1 MDRKELEMILKE
13 GEGYKIEFKE
23 GFNNLDKEIVAFANS
38 SGGRIFLGVTDE
50 GKIKGIG
57 ISNELKSRIQDIANN
72 CRPKIKIS
80 IDIFEKI
87 FIINVREG
95 EDKPYECSAGFYKR
109 IGSNSQKMTRD
120 EIIDFFKSEGKIRF
134 DELIVPE
141 FSFPKDFDEN
151 KLLKFL
157 ELAGLTKSVK
167 TETILINLGVA
178 KKQEGK
184 LYFNNTGVLFFAKEP
199 QRFIPWSVFTVALF
213 KDYGGADIID
223 RKEVEGSLFEIV
235 EEVMKFVRLYSK
247 VAYRFTGMPQRENIY
262 EYPFEAIREVVINSV
277 MHKYYFEHGH
287 NNILKF
293 FPDRIRI
300 ENYWQEPHNFILGET
315 VFRRNHIIADL
326 FARIHFGE
334 KMGSGLERI
343 KEICNK
349 ENAPFPEIKFNENY
363 FYVTFRQSEE
373 YLEMAQEE
381 KVKEALAVV
390 LTERQERAIEYLR
403 ENVFITTRVYANLVD
418 VSERQARYDLND
430 LVEKNLIIAEGATTA
445 RKYRLRQTSADFGK
459 LRSKREEK

>member
-1 MDRKELEMILKE
+1 MDNKELEIILKE

-50 GKIKGIG
+50 SKIKGIG
-57 ISNELKSRIQDIANN
+57 ISNELKSKIQDIANN

-87 FIINVREG
+87 FIINVAEG
-95 EDKPYECSAGFYKR
+95 DDKPYECSAGFYKR
-109 IGSNSQKMTRD
+109 IGPNSPKMTRD
-120 EIIDFFKSEGKIRF
+120 EIIEFFKSEGKIRF

-157 ELAGLTKSVK
+157 ELAGLSKSVK
-167 TETILINLGVA
+167 SETILINLGVA

-184 LYFNNTGVLFFAKEP
+184 LIFNNSGVLFFAKEP

-262 EYPFEAIREVVINSV
+262 EYPFEAIREAVINSV

-315 VFRRNHIIADL
+315 VFRRNQIIADL

-343 KEICNK
+343 KEICKK
-349 ENAPFPEIKFNENY
+349 ENAPFPEIEFNPNY
-363 FYVTFRQSEE
+363 FYVTFRQSLE
-373 YLEMAQEE
+373 YLKMSESE
-381 KVKEALAVV
+381 KSIEPDFSMLN
-390 LTERQERAIEYLR
+390 ERQRKAMNYVRNKDRITNKEYVEINNISR
-403 ENVFITTRVYANLVD
+403 ETAKR
-418 VSERQARYDLND
+418 DLSD
-430 LVEKNLIIAEGATTA
+430 LVEKNVLKIEGKG
-445 RKYRLRQTSADFGK
+445 RGMYYVIGS
-459 LRSKREEK
+459 

>member
-1 MDRKELEMILKE
+1 MDIKELEMILKE

-95 EDKPYECSAGFYKR
+95 DDKPYECSAGFYKR

-120 EIIDFFKSEGKIRF
+120 EILEFFKSEGKIRF

-151 KLLKFL
+151 RLLKFL
-157 ELAGLTKSVK
+157 E
-167 TETILINLGVA
+167 
-178 KKQEGK
+178 
-184 LYFNNTGVLFFAKEP
+184 
-199 QRFIPWSVFTVALF
+199 
-213 KDYGGADIID
+213 
-223 RKEVEGSLFEIV
+223 
-235 EEVMKFVRLYSK
+235 
-247 VAYRFTGMPQRENIY
+247 
-262 EYPFEAIREVVINSV
+262 
-277 MHKYYFEHGH
+277 
-287 NNILKF
+287 
-293 FPDRIRI
+293 
-300 ENYWQEPHNFILGET
+300 
-315 VFRRNHIIADL
+315 
-326 FARIHFGE
+326 
-334 KMGSGLERI
+334 
-343 KEICNK
+343 
-349 ENAPFPEIKFNENY
+349 
-363 FYVTFRQSEE
+363 
-373 YLEMAQEE
+373 
-381 KVKEALAVV
+381 LAVV

-403 ENVFITTRVYANLVD
+403 ENVFITTRVYASLVD

-430 LVEKNLIIAEGATTA
+430 LVEKNLIIAEGATTT
-445 RKYRLRQTSADFGK
+445 RKYHLRQTSANFG
-459 LRSKREEK
+459 

>member
-1 MDRKELEMILKE
+1 MDIKELEMILKE

-50 GKIKGIG
+50 GKIKGTG

-95 EDKPYECSAGFYKR
+95 DDKPYECSAGFYKR

-134 DELIVPE
+134 DELIVPK
-141 FSFPKDFDEN
+141 FSFPRDFDET

-167 TETILINLGVA
+167 TEIILINLGVA
-178 KKQEGK
+178 EKQEGK
-184 LYFNNTGVLFFAKEP
+184 LYFNNAGVLFFAKEP

-262 EYPFEAIREVVINSV
+262 EYPFESIREAVINSV

-293 FPDRIRI
+293 FPDRIKI
-300 ENYWQEPHNFILGET
+300 ENYWQEPPNFILGET

-334 KMGSGLERI
+334 KMGSGFERI
-343 KEICNK
+343 KEICKK
-349 ENAPFPEIKFNENY
+349 ENAPFPEIEFNQNY
-363 FYVTFRQSEE
+363 FYVTFRQSKG

-381 KVKEALAVV
+381 VKEALAIV

-403 ENVFITTRVYANLVD
+403 ENVFITTRVYASLVD

>member
-1 MDRKELEMILKE
+1 MDIKELEMILKE

-50 GKIKGIG
+50 SKIKGIV

-87 FIINVREG
+87 FIINVGEG
-95 EDKPYECSAGFYKR
+95 DDKPYECSAGFYKR
-109 IGSNSQKMTRD
+109 LAGFSKSI
-120 EIIDFFKSEGKIRF
+120 KSE
-134 DELIVPE
+134 
-141 FSFPKDFDEN
+141 
-151 KLLKFL
+151 
-157 ELAGLTKSVK
+157 A
-167 TETILINLGVA
+167 ILINLGVA
-178 KKQEGK
+178 KKQDGK
-184 LYFNNTGVLFFAKEP
+184 IIFNNAGVLFFAKEP

-262 EYPFEAIREVVINSV
+262 EYPFEAIREAVINSV

-293 FPDRIRI
+293 FPDRIKI
-300 ENYWQEPHNFILGET
+300 ENYWQEPPNFILGET

-326 FARIHFGE
+326 FAR
-334 KMGSGLERI
+334 
-343 KEICNK
+343 
-349 ENAPFPEIKFNENY
+349 
-363 FYVTFRQSEE
+363 
-373 YLEMAQEE
+373 
-381 KVKEALAVV
+381 
-390 LTERQERAIEYLR
+390 
-403 ENVFITTRVYANLVD
+403 
-418 VSERQARYDLND
+418 
-430 LVEKNLIIAEGATTA
+430 
-445 RKYRLRQTSADFGK
+445 
-459 LRSKREEK
+459 